1 MDNTNNVKNSDEIEI
16 DLRQIFAV
24 LMGKAVV
31 ILVAAII
38 GALAAFVYTKFMVEP
53 TYTSKTQV
61 YVRNSSSNDS
71 QQVSVNDLQS
81 STYLT
86 KDYLLLCKSSPV
98 LKKVIEELKLDI
110 SEDQLAEKIEVTTP
124 EDTRI
129 LNISVV
135 DNDPFKAKSIADS
148 VREAA
153 KVQIVEVTGVESVEN
168 VDGDNGA
175 ELPKYPTG
183 PNTKLNILIGFILGL
198 VISISIIII
207 RFLLDDTIKTP
218 DDIENYLGLSVL
230 GLIPKTSS
238 PSKKK
243 NAKA

>member
-24 LMGKAVV
+24 L
-31 ILVAAII
+31 IAII

-207 RFLLDDTIKTP
+207 RFLLDDTIKTQ

>member
-1 MDNTNNVKNSDEIEI
+1 MDTAMVTGTEGTMQSNVIETKSDEIEI

-148 VREAA
+148 VREAGFGLTAIDKVA
-153 KVQIVEVTGVESVEN
+153 KN
-168 VDGDNGA
+168 VANDLQQSMKGA
-175 ELPKYPTG
+175 
-183 PNTKLNILIGFILGL
+183 
-198 VISISIIII
+198 
-207 RFLLDDTIKTP
+207 LDDTIKTQ

>member
-1 MDNTNNVKNSDEIEI
+1 MKY
-16 DLRQIFAV
+16 QILFNATDRV
-24 LMGKAVV
+24 TSLMTA
-31 ILVAAII
+31 
-38 GALAAFVYTKFMVEP
+38 TVE
-53 TYTSKTQV
+53 
-61 YVRNSSSNDS
+61 
-71 QQVSVNDLQS
+71 
-81 STYLT
+81 
-86 KDYLLLCKSSPV
+86 
-98 LKKVIEELKLDI
+98 
-110 SEDQLAEKIEVTTP
+110 
-124 EDTRI
+124 
-129 LNISVV
+129 
-135 DNDPFKAKSIADS
+135 ADS

-207 RFLLDDTIKTP
+207 RFLLDDTIKTQ

>member
-153 KVQIVEVTGVESVEN
+153 KVQIVEVTG
-168 VDGDNGA
+168 DNGA

-207 RFLLDDTIKTP
+207 RFLLDDTIKTQ